1 MFGRERDVDPF
12 NAGEPEPMDGSVV
25 DDSDEA
31 YGAHGS
37 GDEPH
42 KMPDDYAAPTTDD
55 SAYDAPSIEN
65 DVTSRRAFAESYDN
79 DDDEG
84 GSATP
89 TGNGRGCLIGCLVTA
104 IVFGQLILGLVSCTV
119 SFVSDALDD
128 GAADVET
135 SYSVERGT
143 IDW

>member
-42 KMPDDYAAPTTDD
+42 KMLDGYAAPTTDD
-55 SAYDAPSIEN
+55 SDYDAPSIED
-65 DVTSRRAFAESYDN
+65 DVTSRQASAESYDD

-84 GSATP
+84 ESVMP
-89 TGNGRGCLIGCLVTA
+89 TGNGRRCLIGCLVTA

-135 SYSVERGT
+135 SYYVERET
-143 IDW
+143 VDW